1 MIEPSKID
9 LDKVVRIVSDACEAV
24 LNIYNRDISVHYKN
38 DNSPLTAADL
48 ASHDL
53 ICKNLNKIYPDIPII
68 SEESEDNF
76 VLNIK
81 DDCFWCVDPLDGTKE
96 FVKKNDEFTIN
107 LALIKNEKSILGV
120 VGVPAKNTIYFAA
133 QNKGAYKL
141 QLTSD
146 NQKKIT
152 HIKTK
157 NISKKV
163 RFVASKSHLDEDTKA
178 FIGKENNEIS
188 FVGSSLKILLLAEG
202 KFDVYPRFAPTMI
215 WDTAASH
222 IILKEAGGTIMNL
235 NNCEIIYN
243 KNNLQ
248 NESFIAASNS
258 FFNLK
263 NKLDYL

>member
-96 FVKKNDEFTIN
+96 FVKKMMN
-107 LALIKNEKSILGV
+107 
-120 VGVPAKNTIYFAA
+120 
-133 QNKGAYKL
+133 
-141 QLTSD
+141 
-146 NQKKIT
+146 
-152 HIKTK
+152 
-157 NISKKV
+157 
-163 RFVASKSHLDEDTKA
+163 
-178 FIGKENNEIS
+178 
-188 FVGSSLKILLLAEG
+188 LLL
-202 KFDVYPRFAPTMI
+202 I
-215 WDTAASH
+215 
-222 IILKEAGGTIMNL
+222 
-235 NNCEIIYN
+235 
-243 KNNLQ
+243 
-248 NESFIAASNS
+248 
-258 FFNLK
+258 
-263 NKLDYL
+263 